1 MSARSLCLVLGLA
14 IASLAPTGAGAVE
27 LPWSGHKVEAGD
39 ARAVAAA
46 QIGVIRLHLPPAAS
60 TVVVQ
65 ALDPRDTSQRAYA
78 DALEKALRAAGYAVA
93 ADQQIAHGAHPVRMA
108 VRSLGGGFVLEL
120 SLNGQNR
127 LQYFQWDGGQ
137 LRAAGPVTIR
147 EGS

>member
-1 MSARSLCLVLGLA
+1 MGLALGLV
-14 IASLAPTGAGAVE
+14 IASLAPTGAGAVD
-27 LPWSGHKVEAGD
+27 LPWSGQKLEPSEV
-39 ARAVAAA
+39 RAVVAA
-46 QIGVIRLHLPPAAS
+46 QIGIIRSHFPPAAS

-65 ALDPRDTSQRAYA
+65 ALEPRDGTQRGFA

-93 ADQQIAHGAHPVRMA
+93 ADPQAAPGAHPVRMA
-108 VRSLGGGFVLEL
+108 VRHFGDGFVLEL